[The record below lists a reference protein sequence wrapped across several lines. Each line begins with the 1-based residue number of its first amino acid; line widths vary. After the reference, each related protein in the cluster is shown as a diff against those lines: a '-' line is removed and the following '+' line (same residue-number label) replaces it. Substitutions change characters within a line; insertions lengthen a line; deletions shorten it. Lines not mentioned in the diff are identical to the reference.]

1 MDIRL
6 ANESDLGKVLEFG
19 RKLYEAESLIEPKL
33 KYSADAS
40 KSHYL
45 NEMKNPRAF
54 IAIAMQNEDMA
65 GYIYGHLRTIE
76 YFHKNPQECIIEAI
90 YIDERFR
97 SMGVATSLIDFALR
111 WGTQHS
117 VIRYKVG
124 VYSKNDHSMKLFQKA
139 GFEDYHRTLVKK
151 NG

>member
-65 GYIYGHLRTIE
+65 GYIYGHLRTCLL
-76 YFHKNPQECIIEAI
+76 Y
-90 YIDERFR
+90 
-97 SMGVATSLIDFALR
+97 TSDHQKSHQNAFAN
-111 WGTQHS
+111 H
-117 VIRYKVG
+117 
-124 VYSKNDHSMKLFQKA
+124 A
-139 GFEDYHRTLVKK
+139 
-151 NG
+151 